1 MCNNNN
7 IAWSTSHHCIRNRG
21 GDGLE
26 NQQEEKEHQRPRGNN
41 HLIELHFTPLL
52 STKRIGG
59 WGKDWRHKK
68 MNKNSFT
75 WMVQR
80 PIQSILCKDRYK
92 RHRWDM
98 YTARSI
104 ISRSQTTTIKKI
116 FPAKSWHLCWMT
128 FQLQHLTSSPHLT
141 SVRQSIRH
149 I

>member
-26 NQQEEKEHQRPRGNN
+26 KQQEEKEHQRPRGNN